1 MTTGSRE
8 EILHRIRKGLGR
20 GESAGHADSEAP
32 LSQNTEPSSNAS
44 EKRSKD
50 ELADIFAESLSGVN
64 TSAYR
69 ASGRDGVLE
78 FIKSFVSERRLESFS
93 MWETEFLKSLG
104 VKESLESI
112 GLSLAPAEK
121 KAEIAHSGIGITEAD
136 YAIADTGTL
145 VLLSGPE
152 RPRGVSL
159 IPPVHLAIVKKENIT
174 SNIGEL
180 FDIFNKLH
188 EGQKP
193 VPSCTT
199 FITGPSR
206 TADIELNLTLGVHG
220 PKELHVLIV
229 H

>member
-20 GESAGHADSEAP
+20 GEDTHADSEAP
-32 LSQNTEPSSNAS
+32 LARNIRPCSDAGEQ
-44 EKRSKD
+44 RSG
-50 ELADIFAESLSGVN
+50 LAAVFAESLAGVN
-64 TSAYR
+64 TSVYM

-78 FIKSFVSERRLESFS
+78 FITGFVREKGADSFS
-93 MWETEFLKSLG
+93 IWETEFLKSLG
-104 VKESLESI
+104 IKESLEGA
-112 GLSLAPAEK
+112 GLAVKSAGS
-121 KAEIAHSGIGITEAD
+121 KAGIALSSVGITEAD

-159 IPPVHLAIVKKENIT
+159 IPPIHLAIVKKENIL
-174 SNIGEL
+174 NDIGEL
-180 FDIFNKLH
+180 FGTLNKLY
-188 EGQKP
+188 EDP
-193 VPSCTT
+193 ESIPACTT

-220 PKELHVLIV
+220 PKELHVLIAS
-229 H
+229 